1 MKYEIVSITNDTITA
16 RGMAHDLESNFAA
29 SVDVQRSIMGSKGR
43 FSQDMIIV
51 TGNAAGAIALRNAI
65 FKVVPRSHINKIEAA
80 AKKSIS
86 EDKSKLPARVEK
98 CLDQL
103 AAMGVTEKQV
113 FDKLKVEKREDIT
126 ARHLVVLA
134 GTVTSINDGLTTVKE
149 EFERVKP
156 EPQETVLTESPATQ
170 QDIDDF
176 LTKCAEHEVELDGG
190 LIADIEAK
198 TISYVRLKEEWRK
211 IQKSIDGEV

>member
-1 MKYEIVSITNDTITA
+1 MSSEIMVVSSERTEIDMQIATAKQWPRIVKNSINRVIEMVLDDDDLALSCSYTIPRGGKTLSGPSVRLAELVASSWGNLRVKYEIVSITNDTITA

-103 AAMGVTEKQV
+103 AAMGVTEQDV
-113 FDKLKVEKREDIT
+113 LNKL
-126 ARHLVVLA
+126 H
-134 GTVTSINDGLTTVKE
+134 
-149 EFERVKP
+149 
-156 EPQETVLTESPATQ
+156 
-170 QDIDDF
+170 
-176 LTKCAEHEVELDGG
+176 H
-190 LIADIEAK
+190 
-198 TISYVRLKEEWRK
+198 
-211 IQKSIDGEV
+211 